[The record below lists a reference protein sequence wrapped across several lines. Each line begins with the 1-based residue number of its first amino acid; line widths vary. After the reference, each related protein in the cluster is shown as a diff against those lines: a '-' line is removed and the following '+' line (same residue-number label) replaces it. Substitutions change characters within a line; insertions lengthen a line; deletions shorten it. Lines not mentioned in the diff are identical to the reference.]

1 MISLRFLDDGNFL
14 ARWPEIILKGLK
26 RVGIETSNDQ
36 IYNDQYLKNF
46 KNPMLKV
53 TRGLI
58 IRFFYLRNYF
68 LIFLKIIWT
77 LNFFPPRFNASIFY
91 NF

>member
-68 LIFLKIIWT
+68 LIF
-77 LNFFPPRFNASIFY
+77 
-91 NF
+91 